1 MIRGSLSFMRWS
13 LALVLVHLLAACEAS
28 SSPDTTSSS
37 TEPEPGTFV
46 KLAELQK
53 LHDACARDDDPS
65 ERCAMLHAVFDFG
78 EVTAGAFAQDVETFF
93 R

>member
-1 MIRGSLSFMRWS
+1 VAPFPSCAGHSR
-13 LALVLVHLLAACEAS
+13 S
-28 SSPDTTSSS
+28 SSSTSSLRAKPLPPPDTTSSS

-53 LHDACARDDDPS
+53 LHAACARDDDPS